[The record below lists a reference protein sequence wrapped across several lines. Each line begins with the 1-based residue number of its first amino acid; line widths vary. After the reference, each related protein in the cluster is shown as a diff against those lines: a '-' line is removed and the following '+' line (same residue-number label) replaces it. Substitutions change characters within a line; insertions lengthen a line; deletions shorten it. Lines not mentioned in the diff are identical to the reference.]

1 MDWEPS
7 VVLSEAWWEGSM
19 RFSARDG
26 LSHCQAQSECS
37 EHGSKGQTEREE
49 YVFTFSVR
57 CTEHL
62 PGVVF
67 AVLSIFIFGHVGSSL
82 LFAGFL
88 SSCGA
93 QASQCSGLSC

>member
-7 VVLSEAWWEGSM
+7 VVLSEGWQEGSM

-37 EHGSKGQTEREE
+37 EHGSKGQTEMEE
-49 YVFTFSVR
+49 YGSMYSIR

-62 PGVVF
+62 PGVFF
-67 AVLSIFIFGHVGSSL
+67 AVLSRQWSD
-82 LFAGFL
+82 A
-88 SSCGA
+88 
-93 QASQCSGLSC
+93 